1 MAGVLRRASLRHP
14 RARQLWAADSVAVD
28 ACLELSP
35 LETVYLRSEIRHG
48 ALRQG
53 ALLGIFHP
61 DDRRLH
67 AVALQGPLVVPWAP
81 LERDLVTL
89 AAALR
94 GQVRFVQLIVGPRDQ
109 VAGLQRLLAPQL
121 GPIRLL
127 RAEQPHYA
135 VDQDGLLVPAL
146 APPPLRQAGVGDL
159 EQAVRAGA
167 AMHLEEVGF
176 DPLASDPIGFR
187 QRVLTL
193 IRRGWVH
200 VWMEAGEIVFKAECS
215 AVTPEAIQLQGVW
228 TNPKFRGQ
236 GRGTVAMAALCQQ
249 LLAET
254 QVVTLFV
261 NDFNATAIHVYE
273 RIGFRRIGTMRSVL
287 F

>member
-1 MAGVLRRASLRHP
+1 MPAVLRRASLRQP
-14 RARQLWAADSVAVD
+14 RARQLWAGDSLAVD
-28 ACLELSP
+28 VCLESSP
-35 LETVYLRSEIRHG
+35 LETVYLRSEIRCG

-53 ALLGIFHP
+53 ALVGIEHP
-61 DDRRLH
+61 EDHRLH
-67 AVALQGPLVVPWAP
+67 AVAMKGPLLVPWAP
-81 LERDLVTL
+81 GKRDLVAL
-89 AAALR
+89 AGALR
-94 GQVRFVQLIVGPRDQ
+94 SQVRLVQLIVGPRDQ
-109 VAGLQRLLAPQL
+109 VAGLQRLLASQL
-121 GPIRLL
+121 GPARLL

-135 VDQDGLLVPAL
+135 VDLDGLVAWPLD
-146 APPPLRQAGVGDL
+146 PPPLRKATVGDL

-193 IRRGWVH
+193 IRRGWVY
-200 VWMEAGEIVFKAECS
+200 VWMEGDQIVFKAECS
-215 AVTPEAIQLQGVW
+215 AVTAEAIQLQGVW

-236 GRGTVAMAALCQQ
+236 GRGTLAMAGLCRL

-254 QVVTLFV
+254 QTVTLFV
-261 NDFNATAIHVYE
+261 NDFNAVAIHVYE